1 MTAPPDDGKVGYG
14 RPPRHTRW
22 KKGQSG
28 DPRKRKPRRPETTV
42 DLLDRLLT
50 SKIAI
55 TFNGEPRTV
64 TTLEAI
70 VLSALQKAIAGDI
83 RAVRTL
89 AKYQEFAARHGD
101 RKLELA
107 FIDNEYTRSFAAAA
121 AGDDHDR

>member
-1 MTAPPDDGKVGYG
+1 MTTPPDDDKVGYG

-22 KKGQSG
+22 KRGQSG
-28 DPRKRKPRRPETTV
+28 DSRKRKPRHPETTV

-50 SKIAI
+50 SKVAI

-70 VLSALQKAIAGDI
+70 VLSMMQKVIAGDM
-83 RAVRTL
+83 RALRTL
-89 AKYQEFAARHGD
+89 ARYQEFATRHGD

-107 FIDNEYTRSFAAAA
+107 FIDNDYTRSFADAAN
-121 AGDDHDR
+121 GDDHGK

>member
-14 RPPRHTRW
+14 RPPLHTRW

-28 DPRKRKPRRPETTV
+28 DPRKRKPGRPETTV
-42 DLLDRLLT
+42 ALIDRLLIA
-50 SKIAI
+50 KISI
-55 TFNGEPRTV
+55 TFNSEPRIV

-70 VLSALQKAIAGDI
+70 VLTALQKMAAGDM
-83 RAVRTL
+83 RAARTL

-107 FIDNEYTRSFAAAA
+107 FIDNDYTRSFTGAAN
-121 AGDDHDR
+121 GDHHDN